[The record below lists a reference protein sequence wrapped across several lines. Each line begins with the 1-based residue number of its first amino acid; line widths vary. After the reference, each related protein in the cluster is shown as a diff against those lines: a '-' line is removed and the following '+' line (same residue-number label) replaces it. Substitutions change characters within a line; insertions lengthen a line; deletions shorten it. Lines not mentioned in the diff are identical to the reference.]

1 MTEEQSFLD
10 LLSIQIGCTY
20 LSDLRFLS
28 PEQRQYLA
36 QKLDRM
42 TPQEEDVREWN
53 DAR

>member
-1 MTEEQSFLD
+1 MAEEQSFLE
-10 LLSIQIGCTY
+10 
-20 LSDLRFLS
+20 RFLS

-42 TPQEEDVREWN
+42 TPQEEDGREWN